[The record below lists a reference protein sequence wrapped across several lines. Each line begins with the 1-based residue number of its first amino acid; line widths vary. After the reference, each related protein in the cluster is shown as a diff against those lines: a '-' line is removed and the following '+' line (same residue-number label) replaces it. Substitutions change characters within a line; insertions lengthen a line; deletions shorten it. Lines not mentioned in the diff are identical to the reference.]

1 MYRKVISIS
10 EQNYQAL
17 RKMGLA
23 GDSMNFVLG
32 KLLQIAAR
40 EVVAGK

>member
-1 MYRKVISIS
+1 MGRKVISIS
-10 EQNYQAL
+10 DQNYQAL

-32 KLLQIAAR
+32 KL
-40 EVVAGK
+40 AGFS

>member
-1 MYRKVISIS
+1 MGRKVISIS
-10 EQNYQAL
+10 DQNYQAL
-17 RKMGLA
+17 RKMGFA

-32 KLLQIAAR
+32 KLLQIPAR